1 MALILSPRAELDL
14 DEIWFYI
21 AKESTSIE
29 VADRL
34 IDTIT
39 NRLLLLGTHLYLGR
53 LREEDFGPGTR
64 TFAVGEYVII
74 YTASQNDALI
84 LRIVH
89 GRRDL
94 ETLFGQI

>member
-1 MALILSPRAELDL
+1 MPLILSPQAEIDL

-39 NRLLLLGTHLYLGR
+39 NRLLLLATHPYLGR

-64 TFAVGEYVII
+64 TFAVGEYVVL
-74 YTASQNDALI
+74 YTVSQNDALI

-94 ETLFGQI
+94 ETLFSH

>member
-1 MALILSPRAELDL
+1 MALILSPQAEIDL
-14 DEIWFYI
+14 DEIWLYI

-39 NRLLLLGTHLYLGR
+39 NRLLLLGPYPYLGR

-74 YTASQNDALI
+74 YTISQNDVLI

-89 GRRDL
+89 GRRDI
-94 ETLFGQI
+94 EAIFSH